1 MYKNVFIVIFSLLFA
16 NQVFAKN
23 NGILVSIKPLHSLVS
38 AVVGKT
44 DKVSLLI
51 KGSMSPHSFALK
63 PSDTKLLNNSAVFF
77 YIDDQ
82 LESALKKTVGGLPDD
97 VNVIK
102 VSTFKNL
109 NLLPVREDVNW
120 EEDGHDHHGHGHDHG
135 SNDIHFW
142 LDPDNAIKIIKG
154 ITQKLSSIYPENI
167 SAYKTNAKQIIQ
179 KIVTLDSSLKA
190 NLESIKNKPY
200 IVFHDAYQ
208 YFEKAYNLNAIGSIL
223 LDPELPPSPQRIIKI
238 RTKIE
243 NLKAHCVFKEPQ
255 FKAKIINTV
264 IEGSE
269 IKVGILDPLGANI
282 EPGPEM
288 YLNLLNDLSKNLTGC
303 LSL

>member
-1 MYKNVFIVIFSLLFA
+1 MYKNVFFIIIFSLLFA

-23 NGILVSIKPLHSLVS
+23 TGILVSIKPLHSLVS

-82 LESALKKTVGGLPDD
+82 LESALKKTVGGLPND

-142 LDPDNAIKIIKG
+142 LDPNNAIKIIKG

-179 KIVTLDSSLKA
+179 KIVS
-190 NLESIKNKPY
+190 NKNDNIPHFGFTMTK
-200 IVFHDAYQ
+200 
-208 YFEKAYNLNAIGSIL
+208 KIGSAIVRNKIKRRLKSIIREL
-223 LDPELPPSPQRIIKI
+223 LKYKDKY
-238 RTKIE
+238 
-243 NLKAHCVFKEPQ
+243 F
-255 FKAKIINTV
+255 
-264 IEGSE
+264 
-269 IKVGILDPLGANI
+269 
-282 EPGPEM
+282 
-288 YLNLLNDLSKNLTGC
+288 DLSFNYILICKKEIVKVSYDDLENELMDKFK
-303 LSL
+303 SNRAS

>member
-1 MYKNVFIVIFSLLFA
+1 MY
-16 NQVFAKN
+16 
-23 NGILVSIKPLHSLVS
+23 
-38 AVVGKT
+38 
-44 DKVSLLI
+44 
-51 KGSMSPHSFALK
+51 
-63 PSDTKLLNNSAVFF
+63 
-77 YIDDQ
+77 
-82 LESALKKTVGGLPDD
+82 
-97 VNVIK
+97 
-102 VSTFKNL
+102 
-109 NLLPVREDVNW
+109 
-120 EEDGHDHHGHGHDHG
+120 
-135 SNDIHFW
+135 
-142 LDPDNAIKIIKG
+142 
-154 ITQKLSSIYPENI
+154 YPQ
-167 SAYKTNAKQIIQ
+167 NAKIYDENS
-179 KIVTLDSSLKA
+179 KIMIDKIKKLKTELDKELA
-190 NLESIKNKPY
+190 PIKDKPY
-200 IVFHDAYQ
+200 VVFHDAYQ